1 MCISTIDLYVG
12 ELRIKSM
19 ASIPSEKLHYI
30 EQLYYKEHKSARE
43 IAGILDV
50 SLDAVYY
57 FMRHYNLKRRSLSE
71 ENSLRFANKQ
81 LSFDVKQKLNSSEK
95 ELKLVGLMLYWC
107 EGYKTDLC
115 KVVDF
120 ANSDPSMIQIFLRF
134 LREICGVDESKL
146 RVYLYCYSNQNVDGL
161 KQYWSSVMK
170 IPLSQFTKP
179 YVRED
184 FKLDKI
190 GKMPHGMVHVRYG
203 DKKLFLLIKQ
213 CIQEYIDYNCV
224 GGGAV

>member
-1 MCISTIDLYVG
+1 
-12 ELRIKSM
+12 M
-19 ASIPSEKLHYI
+19 ASISSEKLHYI
-30 EQLYYKEHKSARE
+30 EQLYYREYKSARE
-43 IAGILDV
+43 IAGILNV

-57 FMRHYNLKRRSLSE
+57 FMRHHNLKRRSLSE

-81 LSFDVKQKLNSSEK
+81 RSFVFKQELNSSEK
-95 ELKLVGLMLYWC
+95 ELKMAGLMLYWC

-134 LREICGVDESKL
+134 LREVCGVEESRL
-146 RVYLYCYSNQNVDGL
+146 RVYLYCYSNQNIEVL
-161 KQYWSSVMK
+161 KHYWGNVMK

-179 YVRED
+179 YVRTD

-213 CIQEYIDYNCV
+213 WIQEYINHNCV